1 MAWFPAF
8 WRRSESRSVSS
19 APILLSNT
27 LTGKKEIFT
36 PHKAGVATL
45 YSCGPTVYSKAQI
58 GNLRAYMFADTI
70 ARVLAQADYRVRRVI
85 NITDVGHLVSDADE
99 GEDKMLVG
107 ATREG
112 LSAED
117 VAAKYTNLF
126 MTDLAL
132 LGVDTGDIRFP
143 KATEY
148 IPEQIALTVEL
159 EKKGYTY
166 RTHDGIYFDTHAFPE
181 YDVFGMHRSLQTKEA
196 ALADIGRRIT
206 LNKQKRSPADF
217 ALWRFST
224 PNSARL
230 QEWDS
235 PWGRGFPG
243 WHVECSAMARALLG
257 QPVDIHTGGIDHI
270 PVHHTN
276 EIAQSQAAYGTPL
289 ARYWMHQAFL
299 TVDGTKVS
307 KSLGNDVYLSDIADR
322 GYHPLSLR
330 YLFLQAHY
338 SSPLSFTWEALAASN
353 EALQRLWRVC
363 RDARALSSEK
373 RQAGEVGRRII
384 ALVRDDLATPQA
396 LALLWEAL
404 KDDEIPPAQL
414 WDAICVAEEL
424 FGLRLINPPATPA
437 PLSIPDDIQSL
448 VTERDAARASQ
459 DFARSDEL
467 RIHIQNRGYLVEDS
481 PSGTVVTRVRG

>member
-1 MAWFPAF
+1 MAWFPAL
-8 WRRSESRSVSS
+8 WRRRESRTVSN

-27 LTGKKEIFT
+27 LTGKKDIFS

-58 GNLRAYMFADTI
+58 GNLRAYVFSDSI
-70 ARVLAQADYRVRRVI
+70 ARVLSQAGYHVRRVI

-112 LSAED
+112 LSAD
-117 VAAKYTNLF
+117 DIALKYTNLF
-126 MTDLAL
+126 MTDLML
-132 LGVDTGDIRFP
+132 LGVDVQDIRFP

-148 IPEQIALTVEL
+148 IPEQIAITELL
-159 EKKGYTY
+159 EKKGHTY
-166 RTHDGIYFDTHAFPE
+166 RTSDGIYFDTASYPDYGAFAASNLS
-181 YDVFGMHRSLQTKEA
+181 HTKEA
-196 ALADIGRRIT
+196 AVADIGRRIT
-206 LNKQKRSPADF
+206 LNKEKHSPADF

-243 WHVECSAMARALLG
+243 WHIECSAMARALLG
-257 QPVDIHTGGIDHI
+257 QPIDIHTGGIDHI

-307 KSLGNDVYLSDIADR
+307 KSLGNDIYLSDIADR

-330 YLFLQAHY
+330 YFFLQAHY
-338 SSPLSFTWEALAASN
+338 STAVSFTWEALAASD
-353 EALQRLWRVC
+353 EALRRLWRLC

-373 RQAGEVGRRII
+373 RAASEVGRRII

-396 LALLWEAL
+396 LALLWETV
-404 KDDEIPPAQL
+404 KDDEVPPAEL
-414 WDAICVAEEL
+414 WDAICVADEL
-424 FGLRLINPPATPA
+424 FGLRLANPPAASTPL
-437 PLSIPDDIQSL
+437 PIPEDIQAL
-448 VTERDAARASQ
+448 VAERDAARAAR
-459 DFARSDEL
+459 DFDRSDEL
-467 RIHIQNRGYLVEDS
+467 RIHIQDRGYLVEDS
-481 PSGTVVTRVRG
+481 PSGTVVTKGRG

>member
-1 MAWFPAF
+1 MAWFPVF
-8 WRRSESRSVSS
+8 WRRPDSHTVSS

-58 GNLRAYMFADTI
+58 GNLRAYVFADTLS
-70 ARVLAQADYRVRRVI
+70 RMLSQAGYRVRRVI

-107 ATREG
+107 SAREG

-117 VAAKYTNLF
+117 IALKYTNLF

-132 LGVDTGDIRFP
+132 LGIDVSDIRFP

-148 IPEQIALTVEL
+148 IPEQIALTKEL
-159 EKKGYTY
+159 ENKGHTY
-166 RTHDGIYFDTHAFPE
+166 RTSDGIYFDTSSFPG
-181 YDVFGMHRSLQTKEA
+181 YDVFGTHGKHSTKEA
-196 ALADIGRRIT
+196 AVADIGRRIT
-206 LNKQKRSPADF
+206 LNKEKRSPADF

-224 PNSARL
+224 PSSARL

-257 QPVDIHTGGIDHI
+257 QPIDIHTGGVDHI

-299 TVDGTKVS
+299 TIDGTKVS
-307 KSLGNDVYLSDIADR
+307 KSLGNDVYLADIADR
-322 GYHPLSLR
+322 GYHPLALR
-330 YLFLQAHY
+330 YFFLQAHY
-338 SSPLSFTWEALAASN
+338 SSSVSFTWDALAASD
-353 EALQRLWRVC
+353 EALKRLWRLS

-373 RQAGEVGRRII
+373 RQANEVSRRIM

-396 LALLWEAL
+396 LALLWETV

-414 WDAICVAEEL
+414 WDSICVAEEV
-424 FGLRLINPPATPA
+424 FGLRLTNPPAVQAPA
-437 PLSIPDDIQSL
+437 PLPEDIQAL
-448 VTERDAARASQ
+448 VIERDAAREVR
-459 DFARSDEL
+459 DFTRSDEL

-481 PSGTVVTRVRG
+481 PSGTVVTKGRG

>member
-8 WRRSESRSVSS
+8 WHRRESRTVSS
-19 APILLSNT
+19 APILLTNT

-58 GNLRAYMFADTI
+58 GNLRAYVFADTI
-70 ARVLAQADYRVRRVI
+70 ARVLTQAQYHVRRVI

-117 VAAKYTNLF
+117 IASKYTNLF
-126 MTDLAL
+126 MTDLVL
-132 LGVDTGDIRFP
+132 LGVEVGDIRFP
-143 KATEY
+143 RATEY
-148 IPEQIALTVEL
+148 IPEQIALTKEL
-159 EKKGYTY
+159 EKKGHTY
-166 RTHDGIYFDTHAFPE
+166 RTSDGIYFDTTSFPG
-181 YDVFGMHRSLQTKEA
+181 YDVFGTHNAMTTKEA
-196 ALADIGRRIT
+196 AVADLGRRIT
-206 LNKQKRSPADF
+206 LNREKHSPADF

-224 PNSARL
+224 PNSSRL

-257 QPVDIHTGGIDHI
+257 QPIDIHTGGIDHI

-276 EIAQSQAAYGTPL
+276 EIAQSQAAYGAPL

-322 GYHPLSLR
+322 GYHPLALR

-338 SSPLSFTWEALAASN
+338 SSSVSFTWDALAASD
-353 EALQRLWRVC
+353 EALKRLWRLA

-373 RQAGEVGRRII
+373 RAASEPGRRIM

-396 LALLWEAL
+396 LALLWETL
-404 KDDEIPPAQL
+404 KDDEIPPAQV
-414 WDAICVAEEL
+414 WDTLCIAEEL
-424 FGLRLINPPATPA
+424 FGLRLTNPPATQAPA
-437 PLSIPDDIQSL
+437 PLPEDIQAL
-448 VTERDAARASQ
+448 VDERDAARAAR

-467 RIHIQNRGYLVEDS
+467 RIHIQDRGYLVEDS
-481 PSGTVVTRVRG
+481 PSGTRVTNVR

>member
-1 MAWFPAF
+1 MAWFPVF
-8 WRRSESRSVSS
+8 WRRANSSSASS
-19 APILLSNT
+19 APVLLTNT
-27 LTGKKEIFT
+27 LTGTKEIFT

-58 GNLRAYMFADTI
+58 GNLRAYIFADTL
-70 ARVLAQADYRVRRVI
+70 ARVLSQADYRVRRVI

-99 GEDKMLVG
+99 GEDKMQVG

-112 LSAED
+112 LSAND
-117 VAAKYTNLF
+117 IADKYTNLF
-126 MTDLAL
+126 LTDLIL

-143 KATEY
+143 RATEY
-148 IPEQIALTVEL
+148 IPEQIALTKEL
-159 EKKGYTY
+159 EKKGHTY
-166 RTHDGIYFDTHAFPE
+166 RTSDGVYFDTASFAD
-181 YDVFGMHRSLQTKEA
+181 YDVFSTHTKRDTKEA
-196 ALADIGRRIT
+196 AVADIGRRVT
-206 LNKQKRSPADF
+206 LNKEKHSPADF
-217 ALWRFST
+217 ALWRFAAPGS
-224 PNSARL
+224 SRL

-330 YLFLQAHY
+330 YFFLQAHY
-338 SSPLSFTWEALAASN
+338 STSVSFTWEALAASD
-353 EALQRLWRVC
+353 EALKRLWRLC

-373 RQAGEVGRRII
+373 RSASDAGRRIM
-384 ALVRDDLATPQA
+384 ALCRDDLGTPQA
-396 LALLWEAL
+396 LALLWETL

-414 WDAICVAEEL
+414 WDAVCIADEV
-424 FGLRLINPPATPA
+424 FGLRLTNPPASSTSA
-437 PLSIPDDIQSL
+437 PIPEDIQAL
-448 VTERDAARASQ
+448 VAERDAARVAR

-467 RIHIQNRGYLVEDS
+467 RIHIQDRGYLVEDS